1 MESGGMGITHIKFK
15 PDPFTG
21 MPFEH
26 RSDLIVNELFV
37 LKRASLGACVFVIFA
52 CGVAGYRSLSN
63 PKINL
68 QLSKV
73 VKKSAC

>member
-1 MESGGMGITHIKFK
+1 MESGGIGITHMRFK

-52 CGVAGYRSLSN
+52 CGVAG
-63 PKINL
+63 
-68 QLSKV
+68 
-73 VKKSAC
+73 